1 MQFAEPEKIP
11 GAVVGVDGRVYGNA
25 SKPFKHCPEHLL
37 DYYLIWVG
45 TRTLSKCSKLHASAG
60 PALPVPRYLDRPR
73 WSACP
78 APTNQDSL
86 PRVYKKCS
94 NM

>member
-37 DYYLIWVG
+37 DLGGYSDPL
-45 TRTLSKCSKLHASAG
+45 
-60 PALPVPRYLDRPR
+60 
-73 WSACP
+73 
-78 APTNQDSL
+78 
-86 PRVYKKCS
+86 
-94 NM
+94 